1 MFLKAK
7 IRFIEIFWR
16 IPDGSFSSRPTINAS
31 PMNMSRCEA
40 FVAPRHLRRMYPE
53 RETSWRILTK
63 EMVMAL
69 FPGSEGFH
77 AIFTSK
83 VQFTEGKDIL
93 ILRPLS
99 RCNQKYRNQFATMFH
114 LWINGFLVNLANF
127 YILAVQHFNNIA

>member
-53 RETSWRILTK
+53 RETLWRILKK

-83 VQFTEGKDIL
+83 V
-93 ILRPLS
+93 
-99 RCNQKYRNQFATMFH
+99 
-114 LWINGFLVNLANF
+114 
-127 YILAVQHFNNIA
+127 

>member
-1 MFLKAK
+1 MVPRNFTARLSNFTQIYDYLDRMLRLSRFLEKNFEICLK
-7 IRFIEIFWR
+7 TKMRFIEIFWR
-16 IPDGSFSSRPTINAS
+16 IPDGSFSFRPTINAS

-69 FPGSEGFH
+69 FPGSKGFH

-83 VQFTEGKDIL
+83 V
-93 ILRPLS
+93 
-99 RCNQKYRNQFATMFH
+99 
-114 LWINGFLVNLANF
+114 
-127 YILAVQHFNNIA
+127 

>member
-16 IPDGSFSSRPTINAS
+16 IPDGSFSSRPTINVS

-40 FVAPRHLRRMYPE
+40 FVAPRHLRRMYP
-53 RETSWRILTK
+53 SWRILKK

-83 VQFTEGKDIL
+83 V
-93 ILRPLS
+93 
-99 RCNQKYRNQFATMFH
+99 
-114 LWINGFLVNLANF
+114 
-127 YILAVQHFNNIA
+127 

>member
-1 MFLKAK
+1 MVPRNFTARLSNFTQIYDYLDRMLRLFRFLEKNFGIFLKTK
-7 IRFIEIFWR
+7 MRFIKIFWR
-16 IPDGSFSSRPTINAS
+16 IPDGSFSFRPTINAS

-69 FPGSEGFH
+69 FPGSKGFH

-83 VQFTEGKDIL
+83 V
-93 ILRPLS
+93 
-99 RCNQKYRNQFATMFH
+99 
-114 LWINGFLVNLANF
+114 
-127 YILAVQHFNNIA
+127 

>member
-1 MFLKAK
+1 MQIYDYLDRMLRLIQIFREKFRDVFEGKNKIYRNFLENSRW
-7 IRFIEIFWR
+7 IIFI
-16 IPDGSFSSRPTINAS
+16 RPTINAS

-69 FPGSEGFH
+69 FPGFEGFH

-83 VQFTEGKDIL
+83 V
-93 ILRPLS
+93 
-99 RCNQKYRNQFATMFH
+99 
-114 LWINGFLVNLANF
+114 
-127 YILAVQHFNNIA
+127 

>member
-1 MFLKAK
+1 MQIYDYLDRMLRLIQIFREKFRDVFEAK

-83 VQFTEGKDIL
+83 V
-93 ILRPLS
+93 
-99 RCNQKYRNQFATMFH
+99 
-114 LWINGFLVNLANF
+114 
-127 YILAVQHFNNIA
+127 